1 VGTYSLTT
9 LGAPTQL
16 LDLPFGVPLADW
28 NDHRLVSVPRG
39 ISRHVVRFLQL
50 GTESS
55 DIVAIKEA
63 TDRFVAREHL
73 LLRAL
78 ADDSVPV
85 VEAFGT
91 VLGRTADVDDTPL
104 PGLLIT
110 RHLTYSLPYR
120 SLFTGRTLPDLRAR

>member
-1 VGTYSLTT
+1 MGTYSLTT

-28 NDHRLVSVPRG
+28 DDPRIVSVPRG

-50 GTESS
+50 GTDATE
-55 DIVAIKEA
+55 IIAIKEA

-91 VLGRTADVDDTPL
+91 VLGRSVR
-104 PGLLIT
+104 GLA
-110 RHLTYSLPYR
+110 R
-120 SLFTGRTLPDLRAR
+120 SQYWIHPALAEVIENALLGLESRLD